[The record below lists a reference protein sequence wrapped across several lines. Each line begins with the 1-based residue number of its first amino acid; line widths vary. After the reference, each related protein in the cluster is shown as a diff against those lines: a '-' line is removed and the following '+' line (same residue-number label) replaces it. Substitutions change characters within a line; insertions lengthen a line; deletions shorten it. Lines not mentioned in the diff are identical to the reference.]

1 MDFDQTQAIQLSFE
15 DETDDEDNRSSKT
28 PVSYLKV
35 FKYKDLPEK
44 EYPLYEGENI
54 IGRDESCNICIPTKA
69 LSKQHACIEVKGD
82 SHLIYD
88 KKSLNKTRRGK
99 LFLQPDVRY
108 ELKHENKLI
117 FADIECVYKL
127 YIKAVNESGSET
139 GSESMLND
147 VVSGNNN
154 NKAKLSSPTINE
166 EDYNDDSNASSD
178 ILQPTQC
185 YEPTQQVLKASRS
198 RVYAADSD
206 DDSFISGNNTTRGN
220 LTVKDTPISRKYL
233 DKSDDHVLPES
244 GSETDNEEIPRG
256 ILNAPTQACIMESET
271 EEDEEDDVR
280 SKDLLNAA
288 TQACATAVLES
299 DEEEEVD
306 ELTVD
311 LNAPTQA
318 CPGAA
323 DTTDDTDT
331 EEGPSATVAYTMD
344 AETSRKPKSGIGKL
358 SPIPKSKNTK
368 KKIPERTAATIPY
381 TMEADISGVAETQ
394 SFIANDDD
402 EELLIPNKKRQT
414 LETPESA
421 SSDTPKTGNTDS
433 PISKEDE
440 VLEEEEDESEER
452 DVSHLFAMPTL
463 ACDMDEPD
471 DSEEAPLAADT
482 TEDSTTD
489 DGSTQPLDD
498 GATQI
503 VEEPV
508 QKNSGDDDATQLV
521 PNVGTCEDQKDDDA
535 TQPISE
541 NIPFSKG
548 ETTKKIKVTQVITE
562 TVQVAGNEDATL
574 CVGETVPVGCEDQTQ
589 LIDGTAGF
597 DPETKDKPET
607 SSEEATQI
615 YETDQT
621 IPINDVKAGP
631 GPDDATLAVGEL
643 DDTATIPI
651 DNLKDEVGLEKAT
664 NRYGR
669 ASKRVPKKK
678 GRGGKSSDINT
689 VDATVPVEDLKQEED
704 VNLAEE
710 PTQAYGASPQKSPK
724 KLRDSFTSQI
734 SPLKLDCTD
743 DGDGIDIDA
752 TQPYGK
758 SPPKK
763 LKSFQESADA
773 TQELSEASTVPLDE
787 VIEDATQAYGD
798 GSPVKS
804 SGERGKFNKKIPEK
818 EDSTEAADESESDG
832 DTLPVEDIE
841 FVADS
846 ESPEDDRPPM
856 IPIPSRSPHKSA
868 LASPKKRSPSPS
880 PKRVAFVGV
889 TDQTPEDEDDDLM
902 SPVIDRIVDS
912 DTHSKN
918 TPESTASRRGGRARG
933 RKISPDKE
941 KRPIEEVKSLPGRS
955 RGRGRKG
962 PTFVESPE
970 TSTPDEKISKNETIV
985 GGAAVE
991 TGESPSPRKNL
1002 TEELTKAVGRSRRGK
1017 AVEKA
1022 NASSEV
1028 ELDVG
1033 KTDQDITGKQ
1043 STTMRRGKKSVV
1055 EAEETKKI
1063 DTNIVPE
1070 ISETV
1075 AEIPQK
1081 KNTKR
1086 GRKSVQKAKL
1096 ELSPE
1101 KSTESPETD
1110 DSAVGPKS
1118 GRISRRSVAD
1128 KQKEINEESAESVGK
1143 VQQKP
1148 PTRRGRQSLV
1158 EKRTSSALLKKN
1170 EKIPAAS
1177 ESAAEVPEAQTSR
1190 RGGRSVL
1197 PTEKQPEEVEE
1208 SSSTKRLEDL
1218 PTESVTEVP
1227 SHGKRGRKSVA
1238 GKSNESKTVN
1248 VSEANKTAQTSRRG
1262 GRSVLPTEKQPEE
1275 VEESSSTKRLEDLP
1289 TESVTEVP
1297 SHGKRGRKSVAGKS
1311 NESKTVNVSEAN
1323 KTAPKVPQKQV
1334 YKRGRKSVVDKTP
1347 ITHEVSETSAS
1358 SLPGSDFP
1366 KGEESTKDK
1375 SQESETTGP
1384 IVSGR
1389 RGRQSSGRDQTV
1401 GEAQATQ
1408 PSRGRKRRGQDDE
1421 DQITELSISAK
1432 KISKIENTEL
1442 TSSQESATS
1451 SPKPTNRRGRKTS
1464 LEDVI
1469 ESPTSRNSRKTSPQ
1483 ESGDTPATNRWGRQS
1498 SGKTKDVDN
1507 NTDLTS
1513 NQTPKA
1519 KKRRGQGDES
1529 QERELSASASKISK
1543 RGDGGGLT
1551 PSRIRSDL
1559 DETISSPTLRK
1570 KEPKPRVMFTGVVD
1584 EQGEKTVKELGGTLA
1599 DSIQECSHLVTDKIR
1614 RTVKFLGGLCLGVQI
1629 VSPQWLEQCKTAGM
1643 FLDSS
1648 KYIVSDKTTEKQYKF
1663 LLHQSLDIASTH
1675 PMLQGYKIHVTKSVK
1690 PGPDTM
1696 KEILECAGAEYIKT
1710 LPKKKEG
1717 NIIVISCDEDK
1728 KLCQPA
1734 VTAGIDVVSSE
1745 FILTGVLRQTV
1756 EIESFRLFTTPTTA
1770 AATNS
1775 KTAPRSKARKR

>member
-15 DETDDEDNRSSKT
+15 DETDDEENSSSKT

-54 IGRDESCNICIPTKA
+54 IGRDESCDICIPTKA

-82 SHLIYD
+82 SHLLYD
-88 KKSLNKTRRGK
+88 KKSLNKTRREK

-127 YIKAVNESGSET
+127 SIKPINESGSET
-139 GSESMLND
+139 GSESMLDD
-147 VVSGNNN
+147 VVSGNNNN

-166 EDYNDDSNASSD
+166 EDYEDDSDASSD

-185 YEPTQQVLKASRS
+185 YEPTQKVLKASRS

-244 GSETDNEEIPRG
+244 GSETDNEEMPQG

-280 SKDLLNAA
+280 SKDLLTAA
-288 TQACATAVLES
+288 TQACATAVIES
-299 DEEEEVD
+299 DEEEEDD
-306 ELTVD
+306 EPIVD

-318 CPGAA
+318 CPGVT
-323 DTTDDTDT
+323 DTTDETDT
-331 EEGPSATVAYTMD
+331 EEGPCATVAYTMD
-344 AETSRKPKSGIGKL
+344 TETSRKPKSGIDKL
-358 SPIPKSKNTK
+358 SPILKSKNLK
-368 KKIPERTAATIPY
+368 KKIPEKTAATIPY
-381 TMEADISGVAETQ
+381 TMDADISGVAETQ

-414 LETPESA
+414 LETPKSA
-421 SSDTPKTGNTDS
+421 SSDSPKTGNTDS

-452 DVSHLFAMPTL
+452 DVSHLFAIPTL

-508 QKNSGDDDATQLV
+508 QKNFGNNDATQLV
-521 PNVGTCEDQKDDDA
+521 PNAETSEDQKEDDA
-535 TQPISE
+535 TQAISE

-548 ETTKKIKVTQVITE
+548 GTTKDIDATQVFTE
-562 TVQVAGNEDATL
+562 TVPVAGNEDATL
-574 CVGETVPVGCEDQTQ
+574 FVGETVPVGCEDQTQ

-621 IPINDVKAGP
+621 IPINEVKGGT
-631 GPDDATLAVGEL
+631 GPDDVTLAVGEL
-643 DDTATIPI
+643 DNTATIPI
-651 DNLKDEVGLEKAT
+651 DILKDEIVLEKNT
-664 NRYGR
+664 KNMGR
-669 ASKRVPKKK
+669 ASKRAPKKR
-678 GRGGKSSDINT
+678 GRGGKSPDIST
-689 VDATVPVEDLKQEED
+689 VDATVPIEELKQDED
-704 VNLAEE
+704 VSLAEE

-763 LKSFQESADA
+763 LKNFQESEDS
-773 TQELSEASTVPLDE
+773 TQELSEASTVPLDQ
-787 VIEDATQAYGD
+787 VIENATQAYGD
-798 GSPVKS
+798 GSPVKGFS
-804 SGERGKFNKKIPEK
+804 ERGEFEKTNAEK
-818 EDSTEAADESESDG
+818 EDATEAAAADDSESDG

-846 ESPEDDRPPM
+846 ESPEDDRPQM

-889 TDQTPEDEDDDLM
+889 KSQTPEDEDDDLM
-902 SPVIDRIVDS
+902 SPVIDRIMDS
-912 DTHSKN
+912 TTHSKN
-918 TPESTASRRGGRARG
+918 TPESTTSRRGGRARG
-933 RKISPDKE
+933 RKTSPEEE
-941 KRPIEEVKSLPGRS
+941 KTPIEEEKSLPGRS

-962 PTFVESPE
+962 PE
-970 TSTPDEKISKNETIV
+970 TKTPDEKITKNEIIV
-985 GGAAVE
+985 GDAAVE
-991 TGESPSPRKNL
+991 TDESPSSRKNL
-1002 TEELTKAVGRSRRGK
+1002 TEVLTKAVGRSRRGK
-1017 AVEKA
+1017 AAEKGSNSSEESVSDIKQPIKKTGRRAKA

-1028 ELDVG
+1028 ESDVG

-1043 STTMRRGKKSVV
+1043 STTLRRGKKSVV
-1055 EAEETKKI
+1055 EAEETKPK
-1063 DTNIVPE
+1063 DTNKEPE
-1070 ISETV
+1070 ISEPV
-1075 AEIPQK
+1075 VEIPEK
-1081 KNTKR
+1081 RPTKR

-1096 ELSPE
+1096 VLTPE
-1101 KSTESPETD
+1101 KLTESPETG
-1110 DSAVGPKS
+1110 DSAVGPKP
-1118 GRISRRSVAD
+1118 GRMGRRSVAN
-1128 KQKEINEESAESVGK
+1128 KQKEIIEESAEPIGK
-1143 VQQKP
+1143 VQLKL

-1158 EKRTSSALLKKN
+1158 EKTTDS

-1177 ESAAEVPEAQTSR
+1177 ESVAEGPEAQPSR
-1190 RGGRSVL
+1190 RGSRSVL
-1197 PTEKQPEEVEE
+1197 PVKKQPEEVEE
-1208 SSSTKRLEDL
+1208 SCSTKRLEDL
-1218 PTESVTEVP
+1218 PSESVTEDP
-1227 SHGKRGRKSVA
+1227 SDGKRGRKSVA
-1238 GKSNESKTVN
+1238 GKSNESKTVK
-1248 VSEANKTAQTSRRG
+1248 VSEANKT
-1262 GRSVLPTEKQPEE
+1262 VPE
-1275 VEESSSTKRLEDLP
+1275 
-1289 TESVTEVP
+1289 
-1297 SHGKRGRKSVAGKS
+1297 
-1311 NESKTVNVSEAN
+1311 
-1323 KTAPKVPQKQV
+1323 VPQKQV
-1334 YKRGRKSVVDKTP
+1334 YKRGRKSVVDKTS
-1347 ITHEVSETSAS
+1347 ITCEVSDTSAS
-1358 SLPGSDFP
+1358 FLHGTEFP
-1366 KGEESTKDK
+1366 KDEKSTEDK
-1375 SQESETTGP
+1375 SQESKTTGP
-1384 IVSGR
+1384 KVSGR
-1389 RGRQSSGRDQTV
+1389 RGRQASGRDQTV
-1401 GEAQATQ
+1401 DEAEVSQ
-1408 PSRGRKRRGQDDE
+1408 PSRGRKRRGQDNE
-1421 DQITELSISAK
+1421 DQLTEPSTSAK
-1432 KISKIENTEL
+1432 KISKKENTEL
-1442 TSSQESATS
+1442 TSSHELASS
-1451 SPKPTNRRGRKTS
+1451 SPKPTNHRGRKTS
-1464 LEDVI
+1464 VEDVI

-1483 ESGDTPATNRWGRQS
+1483 ESGHKSATNRRGRQS
-1498 SGKTKDVDN
+1498 SGKTKDVDD

-1513 NQTPKA
+1513 IQTPKA

-1529 QERELSASASKISK
+1529 QERELSASASKISR

-1559 DETISSPTLRK
+1559 DETISSPILRK
-1570 KEPKPRVMFTGVVD
+1570 KDPKPRVMFTGVVD

-1599 DSIQECSHLVTDKIR
+1599 NSIQECSHLVTDKIR

-1629 VSPQWLEQCKTAGM
+1629 VSPQWLEQSKTAGM

-1696 KEILECAGAEYIKT
+1696 KEILECAGAEYIKS
-1710 LPKKKEG
+1710 LPKKKEA
-1717 NIIVISCDEDK
+1717 NIIVISCDEDSK
-1728 KLCQPA
+1728 SCQPA

-1745 FILTGVLRQTV
+1745 FILTGVLRQKV
-1756 EIESFRLFTTPTTA
+1756 EIESFRLFTNPTTTA
-1770 AATNS
+1770 ITNS
-1775 KTAPRSKARKR
+1775 KTVSRSKARKR